1 MQAAPIPGKEVV
13 FPAAVDGLHEFVDYA
28 MPDLEFALGTTE
40 EWLNDRFEWGFKKY
54 GTPLQTFN
62 GRCALQ
68 DAWEEAA
75 DLVQYLEQAMLE
87 LPKEERTLIF
97 EVADLARE
105 ALLRLTALRCHK
117 EAGIGG

>member
-1 MQAAPIPGKEVV
+1 MQAAPKPGTENV
-13 FPAAVDGLHEFVDYA
+13 FPVAIDGLHEFVDYA

-40 EWLNDRFEWGFKKY
+40 AWLKTRYEEGLKKY

-62 GRCALQ
+62 GRDAVQ

-75 DLVQYLEQAMLE
+75 DLTQYLEQAMLE
-87 LPKEERTLIF
+87 LPAEERCVLFAI
-97 EVADLARE
+97 ADLARE

-117 EAGIGG
+117 EAGIGS